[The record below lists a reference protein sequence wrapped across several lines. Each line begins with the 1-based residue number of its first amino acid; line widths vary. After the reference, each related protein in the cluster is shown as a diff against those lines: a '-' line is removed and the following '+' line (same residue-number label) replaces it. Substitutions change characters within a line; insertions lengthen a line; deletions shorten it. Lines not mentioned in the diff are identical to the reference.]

1 MVASFY
7 QAHAKTL
14 LWGVAITFPL
24 LALQADLIP
33 SNNDIETWLPRDAEV
48 RTTYEQFKRDFGA
61 DETVLIAVPARMAEP
76 KLVAAVAS
84 RLNALPGVRQ
94 CWTKASVQEAM
105 RDMNVPPAEMERRLS
120 GFVVSRD
127 GKTVGLVVILS
138 KTGLENRLET
148 VKNIREQLAYCQLDD
163 EAVSLAGSPIVV
175 AELDRLG
182 NSKNNKQFFL
192 ITLLIS
198 LALLYYSLRDWKLT
212 AAILGI
218 TVWAINLTTV
228 IVMLTGGEMNFILG
242 ALSVMVMV
250 FTLANCV
257 HFLHYF
263 HASRHEPNPLNAA
276 LRRAW
281 KPCGLATLT
290 TTIGL
295 LSLMVSDIGAVRSFG
310 VAASIGSVVAMMTAL
325 GLMPAV
331 LTVCK
336 PTHPLEHE
344 AEGWFVRASH
354 WLMDRRRP
362 VAVVI
367 GMVFAATSVGLIWL
381 ESRIEPLDFLPKNNR
396 VLTDVQRVEAKL
408 TKMSSIEAVVDFGDD
423 DSAFVTKLEKVRRIE
438 EQIQAHPC
446 IDKTMSAASF
456 FPARLPDDPYQTAAL
471 LKRAQQRWSGNHDF
485 IADGE
490 RLWRISAR
498 IPASPE
504 RSRKQIIEELQ
515 LAVQGVPLAP
525 KSEVEGQRS
534 EVGGRRSEQRNS
546 DFRLPAS
553 AFRPPSVTFTGV
565 APLLEEAQ
573 QSIFTGFWESFIT
586 AFGIISLVMVI
597 SLRSLKAGL
606 VAMFPNLWPICIVF
620 GMLGWLRIPVDIGMM
635 MTGSIALGIAVDG
648 TFHFLVHY
656 EQRHRDLKD
665 TADASRDA
673 LLQTGAPIL
682 KAGVIAAIGMLALTL
697 SNFVPTA
704 RFGYMMALLLMA
716 ALVGDLVLLPVILA
730 MRPRWSRQRDDAP
743 SADDAPAISV
753 IPVPHVLQTP
763 VHPRKKSRA

>member
-1 MVASFY
+1 MVSSFY
-7 QAHAKTL
+7 QAHGRTL

-24 LALQADLIP
+24 LALQADSIP
-33 SNNDIETWLPRDAEV
+33 SNNDIETWLPRDAAV

-61 DETVLIAVPARMAEP
+61 DETVLIAVPSRLAEP
-76 KLVAAVAS
+76 KLISAVAE
-84 RLNALPGVRQ
+84 RLNALPGVRH
-94 CWTKASVQEAM
+94 CWTKENVRDAM
-105 RDMNVPPAEMERRLS
+105 RDMKVSPAEMDRRLT
-120 GFVVSRD
+120 GFVVARD

-138 KTGLENRLET
+138 KQGLKHRLET
-148 VKNIREQLAYCQLDD
+148 VRQIREQLTYCQLDD
-163 EAVSLAGSPIVV
+163 ESVSLAGSPVVV

-182 NSKNNKQFFL
+182 NSKNNQQFFL

-198 LALLYYSLRDWKLT
+198 LCLLYYCLRDWKLT

-257 HFLHYF
+257 HFLHYY
-263 HASRHEPNPLNAA
+263 HAARHERDPLSAA

-310 VAASIGSVVAMMTAL
+310 IAASIGSVVAMATGL

-331 LTVCK
+331 LTVCR

-354 WLMDRRRP
+354 WLLNHK
-362 VAVVI
+362 VAVAACI
-367 GMVFAATSVGLIWL
+367 GVSFVAASVGLIWL
-381 ESRIEPLDFLPKNNR
+381 ESRIEPLDFLQQNNR
-396 VLTDVQRVEAKL
+396 VLTDVRRVESRL

-438 EQIQAHPC
+438 ARIQAHPC
-446 IDKTMSAASF
+446 IDKTMSAATF
-456 FPARLPDDPYQTAAL
+456 FPSRLPDDPYETAGL
-471 LKRAQQRWSGNHDF
+471 LKRAQSKWSDNNDF
-485 IADGE
+485 VADGE

-498 IPASPE
+498 IPASPD

-515 LAVQGVPLAP
+515 QAVQA
-525 KSEVEGQRS
+525 E
-534 EVGGRRSEQRNS
+534 GGRRIS
-546 DFRLPAS
+546 DV
-553 AFRPPSVTFTGV
+553 RPPPTVTFTGV

-573 QSIFTGFWESFIT
+573 ESIFTGFWESFIT
-586 AFGIISLVMVI
+586 AFGIISLVMII

-606 VAMFPNLWPICIVF
+606 VAMLPNLWPICIVF

-656 EQRHRDLKD
+656 ESRFRELND
-665 TADASRDA
+665 TVAASRDA

-682 KAGVIAAIGMLALTL
+682 KAAVIASIGMLALTL

-704 RFGYMMALLLMA
+704 RFGYMMATLLMA
-716 ALVGDLVLLPVILA
+716 ALVGDLVLLPAILA
-730 MRPRWSRQRDDAP
+730 MRPRWKRQRFDAAAP
-743 SADDAPAISV
+743 SADERPTISV
-753 IPVPHVLQTP
+753 VPAPHILQQP
-763 VHPRKKSRA
+763 VHAPRRKTRA